1 LKNVTG
7 IASPGR
13 LTGVMGPSGSGK
25 TTRLGTVTV
34 TDGKTHGETKGK
46 PMENLWKTHEKP
58 MEIQKKWLEE
68 WKKRRKLIA
77 SKYIEVKIMGN

>member
-25 TTRLGTVTV
+25 TTRLGMARMR
-34 TDGKTHGETKGK
+34 K
-46 PMENLWKTHEKP
+46 PWENRENPWKTYGKP

-68 WKKRRKLIA
+68 WKKQWILIA
-77 SKYIEVKIMGN
+77 SKYIEIKIMGN